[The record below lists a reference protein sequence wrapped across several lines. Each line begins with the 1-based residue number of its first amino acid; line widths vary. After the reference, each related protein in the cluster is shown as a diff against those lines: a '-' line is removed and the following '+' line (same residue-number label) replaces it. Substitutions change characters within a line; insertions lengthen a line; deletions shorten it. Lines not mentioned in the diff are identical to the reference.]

1 MTNARIICIGTAAVL
16 GYVGCGGGS
25 SSGTRD
31 AGTITGA
38 AGAAGTGGT
47 AGTTG
52 AAGATGTGGAAGPP
66 GTGGAAGTGGAVGT
80 LSADQVMARA
90 AAYKAAHPGNGGKDW
105 DIIACCGSG
114 APSPAALAADPAAQ
128 ELRSICGKDQ
138 LPVIPTIAWEYGG
151 SDHAWIDPGA
161 AAVAYCVYLPVKP
174 STPHWSYDV
183 AADHVTADVY
193 VKFPDQNPCKGQTG
207 ADQVLKC
214 LGDPTNVDI
223 LIDTASYH
231 DGADVGYDVSNASTD
246 LMLVMPDGT
255 RIPLF
260 HGL

>member
-1 MTNARIICIGTAAVL
+1 
-16 GYVGCGGGS
+16 
-25 SSGTRD
+25 
-31 AGTITGA
+31 
-38 AGAAGTGGT
+38 
-47 AGTTG
+47 
-52 AAGATGTGGAAGPP
+52 GTGGAAGTP
-66 GTGGAAGTGGAVGT
+66 GTGGAAGTGGAVGSLT
-80 LSADQVMARA
+80 ADQVMAKA
-90 AAYKAAHPGNGGKDW
+90 VAYKAAHPGNGGKDW

-114 APSPAALAADPAAQ
+114 ARSTASLAADPAAQ

-138 LPVIPTIAWEYGG
+138 LPVIPIIAWEYGG
-151 SDHAWIDPGA
+151 SDHSWINPSA
-161 AAVAYCVYLPVKP
+161 SAVAYCVYLPVKP

-183 AADHVTADVY
+183 AADHVTADVT

-214 LGDPTNVDI
+214 LGDPTNIDI
-223 LIDTASYH
+223 LVDTASYH

-246 LMLVMPDGT
+246 LMLILPDGT